1 MKIARVHVDGAE
13 RLARVEGDTVTPLA
27 VDVSSP
33 LGVLLAD
40 PSSLP
45 HTQGPTVPLGDLQLL
60 APIARPGSVIAI
72 GLNYADH
79 ATESGLDAPDA
90 PVMFP
95 KLPQSIIGPSDTIR
109 WTADQS
115 TEVDYE
121 AELAVVMAR
130 DTRDVDDDDALDH
143 VLGYTCC
150 NDVSARDAQ
159 FSDGQWLR
167 SKSFDTFCPLGPWLV
182 TPDEITDPQDLAITC
197 TLNGQ
202 RLQDS
207 NTSQMI
213 FGVAQI
219 ISYASRFFTLRAGDV
234 ITTGTPAGVGFAR
247 RPPIYLHSGDTV
259 EVEIEGIG
267 VLSNPCHQ
275 P

>member
-1 MKIARVHVDGAE
+1 MKIARIGIDGAE
-13 RLARVEGDTVTPLA
+13 RLARVDGDHVELLEVDASSPFAVLLGDTA
-27 VDVSSP
+27 
-33 LGVLLAD
+33 G
-40 PSSLP
+40 LP
-45 HTQGPTVPLGDLQLL
+45 HTSTARVPLADVDLL
-60 APIARPGSVIAI
+60 APVARPGSVIAI

-79 ATESGLDAPDA
+79 AAESGMEAPAA

-95 KLPQSIIGPSDTIR
+95 KLAQSVIGPDQPIR
-109 WTADQS
+109 WSDDQS

-121 AELAVVMAR
+121 AELAVVIA
-130 DTRDVDDDDALDH
+130 DDVRDVSVDEALDH

-182 TPDEITDPQDLAITC
+182 TPDEVGDPQDLAISA

-207 NTSQMI
+207 NTAQMI
-213 FGVAQI
+213 FGVAEI
-219 ISYASRFFTLRAGDV
+219 ISYASRYFTLRAGDV

-247 RPPIYLHSGDTV
+247 KPPIFLRDGDTIDI
-259 EVEIEGIG
+259 EIENIG
-267 VLSNPCHQ
+267 TLSNPCIQ

>member
-79 ATESGLDAPDA
+79 AAESGLDAPDA

-130 DTRDVDDDDALDH
+130 DTRDVDVDDALDH

-213 FGVAQI
+213 FDVAQI